1 MYTYCPGCG
10 GVREDCDGTTNSLRR
25 FADWNDLASHCDE
38 ATIVRWVN
46 ELANRQAEACTEHD
60 DEAAAAL

>member
-1 MYTYCPGCG
+1 MCTYCPGCG
-10 GVREDCDGTTNSLRR
+10 GVREGCDGTTNSLRH

-38 ATIVRWVN
+38 NTIVRWVN
-46 ELANRQAEACTEHD
+46 ELANRQAGSRIAHD